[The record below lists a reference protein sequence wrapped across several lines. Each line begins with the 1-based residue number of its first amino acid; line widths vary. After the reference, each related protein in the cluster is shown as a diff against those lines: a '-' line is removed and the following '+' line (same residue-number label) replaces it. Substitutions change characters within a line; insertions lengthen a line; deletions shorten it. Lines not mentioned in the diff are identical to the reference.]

1 MDNKHCQRAFLFI
14 YFFGCLKFIY
24 WTSEPPYMM
33 CDKKKKKREKISRL
47 EETKIGYKSSR
58 VKTKQNKQD

>member
-24 WTSEPPYMM
+24 WTSELPYMM
-33 CDKKKKKREKISRL
+33 CDKKKKKKRREDK
-47 EETKIGYKSSR
+47 
-58 VKTKQNKQD
+58 